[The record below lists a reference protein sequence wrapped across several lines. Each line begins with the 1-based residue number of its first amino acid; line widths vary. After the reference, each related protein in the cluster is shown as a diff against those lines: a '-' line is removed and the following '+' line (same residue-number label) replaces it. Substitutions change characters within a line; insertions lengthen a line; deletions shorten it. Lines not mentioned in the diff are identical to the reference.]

1 MSFPPRQASQVCCP
15 SLLAVTVSQAQHSP
29 SRRRQSCL
37 ATSSACLCL
46 SARSGWLGYHCPPL
60 LSVPPGSTGLRCSLS
75 HPILSAL
82 AAAHQRPTST
92 DLLLS
97 PPGILSRHFRLATPS
112 GEKAAL
118 STCRTNA
125 PSRNTRRSGDK
136 CRFPS
141 RVK

>member
-1 MSFPPRQASQVCCP
+1 MSFPPRQASQVCSP

-29 SRRRQSCL
+29 SRRHQSRF
-37 ATSSACLCL
+37 ATSPACLCL
-46 SARSGWLGYHCPPL
+46 SARSGWFGYHCPPL

-75 HPILSAL
+75 QPILSTF
-82 AAAHQRPTST
+82 AAHHQRTTSAG
-92 DLLLS
+92 LLLS

-112 GEKAAL
+112 GEKVAL
-118 STCRTNA
+118 STCPTSA
-125 PSRNTRRSGDK
+125 PSQNTRRSGDK